1 MKTKLQKRNFAKLLK
16 LNKELNKSEM
26 MLETMD
32 FRIDGISYKQLDLK
46 EMQKIVGGSIQV
58 HPEIVRIN
66 NKIFDLIV
74 NEEGWVNELP
84 FNQMLYDMFNIEV
97 AGTVILLEGGLK

>member
-1 MKTKLQKRNFAKLLK
+1 MITIIEKN
-16 LNKELNKSEM
+16 
-26 MLETMD
+26 D
-32 FRIDGISYKQLDLK
+32 KQLDLK
-46 EMQKIVGGSIQV
+46 EMQGVVGGSIQV